1 METRE
6 IKEKVLRIMAL
17 AMDVSTIHKYP
28 HEGNHT
34 DVFVNFTANISGLD
48 VTVYKNGYAASA
60 EPDRKWE
67 VYLYRDDT
75 SDESKER
82 YDTYGCSALD
92 DIIEYL
98 EDLKNAKL

>member
-17 AMDVSTIHKYP
+17 AMKVSTIHKYP

-34 DVFVNFTANISGLD
+34 DVFVSFTANISGLD
-48 VTVYKNGYAASA
+48 VTVYKNGFDKSA
-60 EPDRKWE
+60 NSDRKWN

-75 SDESKER
+75 SVEDKKR
-82 YDTYGCSALD
+82 FDIYGSVELD
-92 DIIEYL
+92 NIIEYL
-98 EDLKNAKL
+98 EDLKNA